1 KNIYMA
7 NDSIRVRF
15 PPSPTGFL
23 HIGGARTA
31 LYNWLFAKHHKGKFV
46 LRLEDTD
53 RARSTDEA
61 VESILESMKWL
72 GLDWDEGPFFQSKRL
87 DIYKEYVEKLLKE
100 GKAYYSEDAEK
111 GRAVRFKM
119 AEGIT
124 KIDDMIH
131 GGITFD
137 ASLIEDFVILKAD
150 GFPTYNFACVVD
162 DCTMGITHVIRGDD
176 HISNT
181 PKQVAL
187 YHALGFEL
195 PKFGHIPM
203 ILGED
208 GTRLSKRHG
217 ATSVTEYREKGY
229 LPEAVINFIALL
241 GWSPGGNQEFLTRDE
256 MIEKFSLE
264 RVGTTPARFNTTK
277 LDWMNSHYIKH
288 TSAEALIEKLKPFL
302 TKAGINTVKLSIPWL
317 KKLVELYRER
327 FKTLEDFVVQTR
339 FLFFDDMEYDE
350 AAVEKFIKK
359 DGVSNLLKE
368 AYAELSNLDGFEI
381 EKLEAC
387 LRILTEKYKI
397 GFGKLAQPL
406 RVAITGK
413 SVSAGIFE
421 TMELLGKEKTI
432 KRLEYS
438 VKHLCTN

>member
-1 KNIYMA
+1 MA

-31 LYNWLFAKHHKGKFV
+31 LYNWLFARHHKAKFI

-61 VESILESMKWL
+61 VESILESMTWL
-72 GLDWDEGPFFQSKRL
+72 GLDWDEGPHFQSKRL
-87 DIYKEYVEKLLKE
+87 DIYKEHVEKLLKE

-119 AEGIT
+119 AEGVTEIN
-124 KIDDMIH
+124 DLIH
-131 GGITFD
+131 GKITFD

-187 YHALGFEL
+187 YYALGFEL

-256 MIEKFSLE
+256 MIEKFSIE

-302 TKAGINTVKLSIPWL
+302 TKAGIDTTKLSMPWL
-317 KKLVELYRER
+317 KKLVELYHER

-339 FLFFDDMEYDE
+339 VFFFDDVEYDK
-350 AAVEKFIKK
+350 AAVEKFVKK

-368 AYAELSNLDGFEI
+368 TYAELSKLDGFEI

-387 LRILTEKYKI
+387 LRTLTEKYK
-397 GFGKLAQPL
+397 
-406 RVAITGK
+406 
-413 SVSAGIFE
+413 
-421 TMELLGKEKTI
+421 
-432 KRLEYS
+432 
-438 VKHLCTN
+438 

>member
-1 KNIYMA
+1 MA

-31 LYNWLFAKHHKGKFV
+31 LYNWLFARHHKGTLV

-61 VESILESMKWL
+61 VESILESMTWL
-72 GLDWDEGPFFQSKRL
+72 GLDWDEGPLFQSKRL
-87 DIYKEYVEKLLKE
+87 DIYKEHVEKLIKE

-119 AEGIT
+119 GEGVT
-124 KIDDMIH
+124 EIDDLIH
-131 GGITFD
+131 GKITFD

-181 PKQVAL
+181 PRQVAI
-187 YHALGFEL
+187 YNTLGFKL
-195 PKFGHIPM
+195 PEFGHIPM

-217 ATSVTEYREKGY
+217 AASVTEYREKGY
-229 LPEAVINFIALL
+229 LPEALTNFIALL
-241 GWSPGGNQEFLTRDE
+241 GWSPGGDQEFLTRDE
-256 MIEKFSLE
+256 MIEKFSLK
-264 RVGTTPARFNTTK
+264 RVNTTPARFDTTK
-277 LDWMNSHYIKH
+277 LDWMNSHYIRQ
-288 TSAEALIEKLKPFL
+288 TSAETLIEKLKPFL
-302 TKAGINTVKLSIPWL
+302 TKAGIDTTKLSMPWL
-317 KKLVELYRER
+317 KKLVELYHER
-327 FKTLEDFVVQTR
+327 FKTLEDFAVQTR
-339 FLFFDDMEYDE
+339 IFFSDNVEYDE
-350 AAVEKFIKK
+350 AAFEKFIKK

-368 AYAELSNLDGFEI
+368 ASGELSKLDGFEI
-381 EKLEAC
+381 EKLEHC
-387 LRILTEKYKI
+387 LRALTEKYKI

-421 TMELLGKEKTI
+421 TMELLGKEKTL
-432 KRLEYS
+432 KRLALLFD
-438 VKHLCTN
+438 KI